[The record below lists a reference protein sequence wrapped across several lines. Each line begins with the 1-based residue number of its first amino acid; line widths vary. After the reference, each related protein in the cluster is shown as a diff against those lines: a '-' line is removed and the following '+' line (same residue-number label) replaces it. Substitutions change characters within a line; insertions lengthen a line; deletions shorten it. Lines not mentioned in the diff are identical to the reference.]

1 MPGFWHNT
9 STYLL
14 LVILGAALALLNG
27 TSVDIPLKI
36 KKLEFKMSLKIKE
49 IVIMSS
55 VLFSEFV
62 RMSRTG
68 IAGLCGDVA

>member
-1 MPGFWHNT
+1 M
-9 STYLL
+9 
-14 LVILGAALALLNG
+14 ALLNG

-49 IVIMSS
+49 IVIMAS
-55 VLFSEFV
+55 VLFSEFE